1 MVRTKQQKSAAKR
14 TRGRRA
20 PRRAPSRAQPSAVE
34 MAVAALAHEVRTPLT
49 GILAIGELLAA
60 SDLPERERGWAMA
73 VKSAAEHLAQL
84 TSLVVDGVKAG
95 RGKLNLSTERF
106 TPRRLAEVVG
116 EMLTA
121 RAEAKG
127 LAAEVTISSD
137 LPDLVA
143 GESVRLRA
151 ALENL
156 VDNAIK
162 FTERGQVGFAADAEP
177 AARGRVRLVFSV
189 TDSGIGMTRAEIGR
203 LFRPF
208 TQTNRDV
215 ASRFGGAGLGLV
227 FVKRLA
233 KAMGGNVTVASRRDR
248 GSTFRLTAVV
258 ERAQGGHDAA
268 PPGKSGAAGAAAPR
282 LRILCAEDN
291 PYGRVI
297 LNTILTELG
306 HRVDFVGTG
315 EGAVEAV
322 AAGGH
327 DMVLLDVM
335 LPGIDGIEAARRIRA
350 LPGAVART
358 PIIGVSG
365 RAGAGAEA
373 AARTAGMDAYLI
385 KPMSPSALAAVIAAH
400 ATNRQAAS

>member
-1 MVRTKQQKSAAKR
+1 
-14 TRGRRA
+14 
-20 PRRAPSRAQPSAVE
+20 
-34 MAVAALAHEVRTPLT
+34 
-49 GILAIGELLAA
+49 
-60 SDLPERERGWAMA
+60 
-73 VKSAAEHLAQL
+73 
-84 TSLVVDGVKAG
+84 
-95 RGKLNLSTERF
+95 
-106 TPRRLAEVVG
+106 
-116 EMLTA
+116 MLTA

-127 LAAEVTISSD
+127 LSAQVTISSD

-162 FTERGQVGFAADAEP
+162 FTERGKVVFAAGAEP

-208 TQTNRDV
+208 TQTIRGAAD
-215 ASRFGGAGLGLV
+215 RFGGAGLGLV

-233 KAMGGNVTVASRRDR
+233 KAMGGNVTVVSRRHG

-258 ERAQGGHDAA
+258 ERAQGGHDTA
-268 PPGKSGAAGAAAPR
+268 PPGPAGAAGAAAPR

-350 LPGAVART
+350 LPGEVGRT

-373 AARTAGMDAYLI
+373 AARAAGMDAYLI
-385 KPMSPSALAAVIAAH
+385 KPMSPSALAAIIAAH
-400 ATNRQAAS
+400 ATARLESQ

>member
-1 MVRTKQQKSAAKR
+1 
-14 TRGRRA
+14 
-20 PRRAPSRAQPSAVE
+20 
-34 MAVAALAHEVRTPLT
+34 
-49 GILAIGELLAA
+49 
-60 SDLPERERGWAMA
+60 
-73 VKSAAEHLAQL
+73 
-84 TSLVVDGVKAG
+84 
-95 RGKLNLSTERF
+95 
-106 TPRRLAEVVG
+106 
-116 EMLTA
+116 
-121 RAEAKG
+121 
-127 LAAEVTISSD
+127 
-137 LPDLVA
+137 
-143 GESVRLRA
+143 LRA

-156 VDNAIK
+156 VDNAVK
-162 FTERGQVGFAADAEP
+162 FTERGKVGLVAAAEP
-177 AARGRVRLVFSV
+177 AARGRVRLVFAV

-233 KAMGGNVTVASRRDR
+233 KAMGGNVTVESRRNG

-258 ERAQGGHDAA
+258 ERAQGGRSAA
-268 PPGKSGAAGAAAPR
+268 PRGPAGAAGAAAPR

>member
-1 MVRTKQQKSAAKR
+1 
-14 TRGRRA
+14 
-20 PRRAPSRAQPSAVE
+20 

-60 SDLPERERGWAMA
+60 SDLPERERRWAMA
-73 VKSAAEHLAQL
+73 VKGAAEHLAQL
-84 TSLVVDGVKAG
+84 TTLVVDGVKAG
-95 RGKLNLSTERF
+95 RGKLDLSTGRF
-106 TPRRLAEVVG
+106 APRRLAEAVAA
-116 EMLTA
+116 MLAA

-127 LAAEVTISSD
+127 LAAEVTISSAM
-137 LPDLVA
+137 PDLVA
-143 GESVRLRA
+143 GESIRLRA

-162 FTERGQVGFAADAEP
+162 FTERGKVSFAADAEP

-189 TDSGIGMTRAEIGR
+189 TDSGIGMTKAETGR

-208 TQTNRDV
+208 KQTSRDV

-233 KAMGGNVTVASRRDR
+233 KAMGGNVTVASRLDG

-258 ERAQGGHDAA
+258 ERAEGGHN
-268 PPGKSGAAGAAAPR
+268 AAPR
-282 LRILCAEDN
+282 GPAGGSGVAAPSLRILCAEDN

-306 HRVDFVGTG
+306 HRVDFAGTG

-335 LPGIDGIEAARRIRA
+335 LPGIDGIEAARRVRA
-350 LPGAVART
+350 LPGEVGRT
-358 PIIGVSG
+358 PIIGISG
-365 RAGAGAEA
+365 RAGAGVEA
-373 AARTAGMDAYLI
+373 AARAAGMDAYLI
-385 KPMSPSALAAVIAAH
+385 KPMSPSALAAIIAAH
-400 ATNRQAAS
+400 APSRPADPLDR